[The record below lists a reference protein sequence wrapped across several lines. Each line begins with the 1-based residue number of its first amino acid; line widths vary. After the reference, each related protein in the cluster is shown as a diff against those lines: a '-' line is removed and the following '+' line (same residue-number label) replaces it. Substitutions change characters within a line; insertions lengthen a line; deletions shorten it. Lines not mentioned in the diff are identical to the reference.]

1 MRGRR
6 SCGIWGCRS
15 WRLLGLRVA
24 VSWGLCRGGEVWVRF
39 MLLEMV
45 VVLGKM
51 EDGVRVRMSAWWDG
65 GGLRVCFHL
74 LMFR

>member
-1 MRGRR
+1 M
-6 SCGIWGCRS
+6 
-15 WRLLGLRVA
+15 
-24 VSWGLCRGGEVWVRF
+24 RF

-45 VVLGKM
+45 VVLWKM